1 MNQDRIIQSYENAR
15 AEYAEYGVDTDKVL
29 EQFDTISM
37 SLHCWQGDDVTGLEG
52 LGDVESQNLV
62 TGSYPYAA
70 KTGDELRSDI
80 KMAFSLS
87 PFKHKVNLHS
97 MYA

>member
-1 MNQDRIIQSYENAR
+1 MNQDRIIKSYENAR

-29 EQFDTISM
+29 EQFDDISM

-62 TGSYPYAA
+62 TGS
-70 KTGDELRSDI
+70 
-80 KMAFSLS
+80 
-87 PFKHKVNLHS
+87 
-97 MYA
+97 

>member
-1 MNQDRIIQSYENAR
+1 MNQDKIIKAYEYAR
-15 AEYAEYGVDTDKVL
+15 DEYAEYGVNTDKAL
-29 EQFDTISM
+29 EEFDTISM
-37 SLHCWQGDDVTGLEG
+37 SLHCWQGDDVVGLEG

-80 KMAFSLS
+80 QMAFSLS
-87 PFKHKVNLHS
+87 PFKHKV
-97 MYA
+97 